1 MIDQWLQHK
10 WFLRFIA
17 LALAVLLYLMVAET
31 SSSNNASSALPIVG
45 QSSMTLDVP
54 VEVFFDEVQY
64 VAYNVPEEMGVE
76 LQGPSSSL
84 TMTKLVKDYQVFVDL
99 TNLGTGFHR
108 VPVEARGFGGD
119 VNVKLD
125 RETVEIYID
134 RKQTIEVPVSVNL
147 LNKDQLPDGKV
158 AGDVEIEPSTV
169 KVTGGASRI
178 QNVKEITLNVDVS
191 NQSQTFTREIPPT
204 ILDAN
209 GNPLNVSVDPNIIN
223 VTVPIY
229 DESAMIPIEV
239 VTSGEVA
246 DDFRLVDTLLG
257 ETEVRVFAPKA
268 VLDELQQVE
277 TEPIELDD
285 LTKSE
290 KVTATLRLPE
300 GATSLGKKEVEVQV
314 LVRPNDETKDDTGEL
329 TERIRLTV
337 PINVRGYDRTN
348 FTIQTQDVVSVTLSG
363 KRSLLESIS
372 SNSVNVTLDLTGL
385 PSGTH
390 AVDADYE
397 VPKGVTVISPKTIDV
412 QLTGVDEETETSSI
426 Q

>member
-178 QNVKEITLNVDVS
+178 QNVKEITLNVDVA

-412 QLTGVDEETETSSI
+412 QLTSVDEETETSSI

>member
-178 QNVKEITLNVDVS
+178 QNVKEITLNVDVA

-329 TERIRLTV
+329 TERVRLTV

-412 QLTGVDEETETSSI
+412 QLTSVDEETETSSI

>member
-1 MIDQWLQHK
+1 VIDQWLQHK

-178 QNVKEITLNVDVS
+178 QNVKEITLNVDVA

-329 TERIRLTV
+329 TERVRLTV

-412 QLTGVDEETETSSI
+412 QLTSVDEETETSSI

>member
-17 LALAVLLYLMVAET
+17 LALAILLYLMVAET

-64 VAYNVPEEMGVE
+64 VAYNVPEEMRVE

-158 AGDVEIEPSTV
+158 VGDVEIEPSTV

-178 QNVKEITLNVDVS
+178 QNVKEITLNVDVA

-229 DESAMIPIEV
+229 NESAMIPIEV
-239 VTSGEVA
+239 VTNGEVA
-246 DDFRLVDTLLG
+246 DDFRLVGMLLG
-257 ETEVRVFAPKA
+257 GTEVRVFAPKS
-268 VLDELQQVE
+268 VLDELERVE

-300 GATSLGKKEVEVQV
+300 GATSLGKKEVEVQI

-329 TERIRLTV
+329 TEQIRLTV
-337 PINVRGYDRTN
+337 PITVRGYDRTN
-348 FTIQTQDVVSVTLSG
+348 YTIQTQDVVSVTLSG

-412 QLTGVDEETETSSI
+412 QLMGVDEETETSSI

>member
-178 QNVKEITLNVDVS
+178 QNVKEITLNVDVA
-191 NQSQTFTREIPPT
+191 NESQTFTREIPPT

-239 VTSGEVA
+239 VTSGDVA
-246 DDFRLVDTLLG
+246 DDFRLVDTLLA
-257 ETEVRVFAPKA
+257 ETEVRVFAPKE
-268 VLDELQQVE
+268 VLDALETIE

-290 KVTATLRLPE
+290 KLNATLRLPE

-337 PINVRGYDRTN
+337 PVNVRGYDRTN
-348 FTIQTQDVVSVTLSG
+348 YTVQTQEVVSVTLSG
-363 KRSLLESIS
+363 KRSLLENIS

-390 AVDADYE
+390 AVDVDYE

-412 QLTGVDEETETSSI
+412 QLTSVDEETETSSI

>member
-1 MIDQWLQHK
+1 
-10 WFLRFIA
+10 
-17 LALAVLLYLMVAET
+17 
-31 SSSNNASSALPIVG
+31 
-45 QSSMTLDVP
+45 MTLDVP

-147 LNKDQLPDGKV
+147 LNKDQLPEGKV

-178 QNVKEITLNVDVS
+178 QNVKEITLNVDVAS
-191 NQSQTFTREIPPT
+191 QSQTFTREIPPT

-239 VTSGEVA
+239 VTSGDVA
-246 DDFRLVDTLLG
+246 DDFRLVDTLLA
-257 ETEVRVFAPKA
+257 ETEVRVFAPKE
-268 VLDELQQVE
+268 VLDALETIE

-290 KVTATLRLPE
+290 KLNATLRLPE

-314 LVRPNDETKDDTGEL
+314 LIRPNDESKDDTGEL

-337 PINVRGYDRTN
+337 PVNVRGYDRTN
-348 FTIQTQDVVSVTLSG
+348 YTVQTQEVVSVTLSG
-363 KRSLLESIS
+363 KRSLLENIS

-390 AVDADYE
+390 AVDVDYE

-412 QLTGVDEETETSSI
+412 QLTSVDEETETSSI

>member
-10 WFLRFIA
+10 WFLRIIA

-31 SSSNNASSALPIVG
+31 SSSNNSSSALPIVG

-64 VAYNVPEEMGVE
+64 VAYNVPEEMSVE

-119 VNVKLD
+119 VNVKLE

-134 RKQTIEVPVSVNL
+134 RKQTVEVPVSVNL
-147 LNKDQLPDGKV
+147 LNKDQLPEGKAV
-158 AGDVEIEPSTV
+158 GDAKIEPSSV
-169 KVTGGASRI
+169 KVSGGASRI

-191 NQSQTFTREIPPT
+191 NQNQTFTREIPPT

-229 DESAMIPIEV
+229 EESAVVPIEV
-239 VTSGEVA
+239 VTSGDVA
-246 DDFRLVDTLLG
+246 EDYRLVDTLLG
-257 ETEVRVFAPKA
+257 ETEVRVFAPKE
-268 VLDELQQVE
+268 VLDELE
-277 TEPIELDD
+277 IIRTEPIELDE
-285 LTKSE
+285 LNKTT
-290 KVTATLRLPE
+290 KVTAKLQLPD
-300 GATSLGKKEVEVQV
+300 GATSLAEEEVEVQL
-314 LVRPNDETKDDTGEL
+314 LVRRNDDTRDDTGEL
-329 TERIRLTV
+329 TERVRLTV

-348 FTIQTQDVVSVTLSG
+348 YTLKAQDIVSVTLSG
-363 KRSLLESIS
+363 KRSLLENIS
-372 SNSVNVTLDLTGL
+372 SNSINVTLDLTGL

-390 AVDADYE
+390 AVDVDYE

-412 QLTGVDEETETSSI
+412 QLTGVEEETETSSI

>member
-178 QNVKEITLNVDVS
+178 QNVKEITLNVDVA

-239 VTSGEVA
+239 VTSGDVA

-257 ETEVRVFAPKA
+257 ETEVRVFAPKD
-268 VLDELQQVE
+268 VLDALETIE

-290 KVTATLRLPE
+290 KLNATLRLPE

-314 LVRPNDETKDDTGEL
+314 LIRPNDESKDDTGEL

-337 PINVRGYDRTN
+337 PVNVRGYDRTN
-348 FTIQTQDVVSVTLSG
+348 YTVQTQEVVSVTLSG

-390 AVDADYE
+390 AVDVDYE

-412 QLTGVDEETETSSI
+412 QLTSVDEETETSSI

>member
-147 LNKDQLPDGKV
+147 LNKDQLPEGKV

-178 QNVKEITLNVDVS
+178 QNVKEITLNVDVAS
-191 NQSQTFTREIPPT
+191 QSQTFTREIPPT

-239 VTSGEVA
+239 VTSGDVA
-246 DDFRLVDTLLG
+246 DDFRLVDTLLA
-257 ETEVRVFAPKA
+257 ETEVRVFAPKE
-268 VLDELQQVE
+268 VLDALETIE

-290 KVTATLRLPE
+290 KLNATLRLPE

-314 LVRPNDETKDDTGEL
+314 LIRPNDESKDDTGEL

-337 PINVRGYDRTN
+337 PVNVRGYDRTN
-348 FTIQTQDVVSVTLSG
+348 YTVQTQEVVSVTLSG

-390 AVDADYE
+390 AVDVDYE

-412 QLTGVDEETETSSI
+412 QLTSVDEETETSSI

>member
-76 LQGPSSSL
+76 LKGPSSSL

-191 NQSQTFTREIPPT
+191 NHSQTFTREIPPT

-239 VTSGEVA
+239 VMSGEVA

-337 PINVRGYDRTN
+337 PITVRGYDRTN
-348 FTIQTQDVVSVTLSG
+348 YTIQTQEVVSVTLSG

-412 QLTGVDEETETSSI
+412 QLTSVDEETETSSI

>member
-229 DESAMIPIEV
+229 NESAMIPIEV

-268 VLDELQQVE
+268 VLDELQRVE
-277 TEPIELDD
+277 TDPIELDD

>member
-158 AGDVEIEPSTV
+158 AGDVEIEPSSV

-191 NQSQTFTREIPPT
+191 NESQTFTQEIPPT

-239 VTSGEVA
+239 VTSGEVT
-246 DDFRLVDTLLG
+246 DDFRLVDTLLA
-257 ETEVRVFAPKA
+257 ETEVRVFAPKE
-268 VLDELQQVE
+268 VLDALETIE

-290 KVTATLRLPE
+290 KLNATLRLPE

-314 LVRPNDETKDDTGEL
+314 LIRPNDESKDDTGEL

-337 PINVRGYDRTN
+337 PVNVRGYDRTN
-348 FTIQTQDVVSVTLSG
+348 YTVQTQEVVSVTLSG

-390 AVDADYE
+390 AVDVDYE
-397 VPKGVTVISPKTIDV
+397 VPKGVTVVSPKTIDV
-412 QLTGVDEETETSSI
+412 QLTSVDEETETSSI

>member
-178 QNVKEITLNVDVS
+178 QNVKEITLNVDVA
-191 NQSQTFTREIPPT
+191 NESQTFTREIPPT

-239 VTSGEVA
+239 VTSGDVA
-246 DDFRLVDTLLG
+246 DDFRLADTLLA
-257 ETEVRVFAPKA
+257 ETEVRVFAPKE
-268 VLDELQQVE
+268 VLDALETIE

-290 KVTATLRLPE
+290 KLNATLRLPE

-337 PINVRGYDRTN
+337 PVNVRGYDRTN
-348 FTIQTQDVVSVTLSG
+348 YTVQTQEVVSVTLSG
-363 KRSLLESIS
+363 KRSLLENIS

-390 AVDADYE
+390 AVDVDYE

-412 QLTGVDEETETSSI
+412 QLTSVDEETETSSI

>member
-158 AGDVEIEPSTV
+158 TGDAEIEPSTV

-178 QNVKEITLNVDVS
+178 QNVKEITLNVDVA

-257 ETEVRVFAPKA
+257 ETEVRVFAPKE
-268 VLDELQQVE
+268 VLDTLERIE

-290 KVTATLRLPE
+290 KVTATLQLPE

-348 FTIQTQDVVSVTLSG
+348 YTIQTQEVVSVTLSG
-363 KRSLLESIS
+363 KRALLENIS
-372 SNSVNVTLDLTGL
+372 SNSVKVTLDLTGL
-385 PSGTH
+385 PGGTH
-390 AVDADYE
+390 AVDVDYE
-397 VPKGVTVISPKTIDV
+397 VPKGVTVVSPKTIDV
-412 QLTGVDEETETSSI
+412 QLTSVDEETETSSI

>member
-1 MIDQWLQHK
+1 VIDQWLQHK

-178 QNVKEITLNVDVS
+178 QNVKEITLNVDVA
-191 NQSQTFTREIPPT
+191 NESQTFTREIPPT

-239 VTSGEVA
+239 VTSGDVA
-246 DDFRLVDTLLG
+246 DDFRLVDTLLA
-257 ETEVRVFAPKA
+257 ETEVRVFAPKE
-268 VLDELQQVE
+268 VLDALETIE

-290 KVTATLRLPE
+290 KLNATLRLPE

-314 LVRPNDETKDDTGEL
+314 LIRPNDESKDDTGEL

-337 PINVRGYDRTN
+337 PVNVRGYDRTN
-348 FTIQTQDVVSVTLSG
+348 YTVQTQEVVSVTLSG
-363 KRSLLESIS
+363 KRSLLENIS

-390 AVDADYE
+390 AVDVDYE

-412 QLTGVDEETETSSI
+412 QLTSVDEETETSSI

>member
-178 QNVKEITLNVDVS
+178 QNVKEITLNVDVA

-229 DESAMIPIEV
+229 DQSAMIPIEV

-246 DDFRLVDTLLG
+246 DDFRLVDTLLS
-257 ETEVRVFAPKA
+257 ETEVRVFAPKE
-268 VLDELQQVE
+268 VLDALETIE

-290 KVTATLRLPE
+290 KLNATLRLPE

-314 LVRPNDETKDDTGEL
+314 LIRPNDESKDDTGEL

-337 PINVRGYDRTN
+337 PVNVRGYDRTN
-348 FTIQTQDVVSVTLSG
+348 YTVQTQEVVSVTLSG
-363 KRSLLESIS
+363 KRSLLENIS

-390 AVDADYE
+390 AVDVDYE

-412 QLTGVDEETETSSI
+412 QLTSVDEETETSSI

>member
-84 TMTKLVKDYQVFVDL
+84 TMTRLVKDYQVFVDL

-229 DESAMIPIEV
+229 NESAMIPIEV

>member
-178 QNVKEITLNVDVS
+178 QNVKEITLNVDVA
-191 NQSQTFTREIPPT
+191 NESQTFTREIPPT

-239 VTSGEVA
+239 VTSGDVA
-246 DDFRLVDTLLG
+246 DDFRLVDTLLA
-257 ETEVRVFAPKA
+257 ETEVRVFAPKE
-268 VLDELQQVE
+268 VLDALETIE

-290 KVTATLRLPE
+290 KLNATLRLPE
-300 GATSLGKKEVEVQV
+300 GATSLGKKEVEGQV
-314 LVRPNDETKDDTGEL
+314 LVRLNDETNDDTGEL

-337 PINVRGYDRTN
+337 PVNVRGYDRTN
-348 FTIQTQDVVSVTLSG
+348 YTVQTQEVVSVTLSG
-363 KRSLLESIS
+363 KRSLLENIS

-390 AVDADYE
+390 AVDVDYE

-412 QLTGVDEETETSSI
+412 QLTSVDEETETSSI

>member
-1 MIDQWLQHK
+1 VIDQWLQHK

-178 QNVKEITLNVDVS
+178 QNVKEITLNVDVA

-239 VTSGEVA
+239 VTSGDVA

-257 ETEVRVFAPKA
+257 ETEVRVFAPKD
-268 VLDELQQVE
+268 VLDALETIE

-290 KVTATLRLPE
+290 KLNATLRLPE

-337 PINVRGYDRTN
+337 PVNVRGYDRTN
-348 FTIQTQDVVSVTLSG
+348 YTVQTQEVVSVTLSG
-363 KRSLLESIS
+363 KRSLLENIS
-372 SNSVNVTLDLTGL
+372 SNGVNVTLDLTGL

-390 AVDADYE
+390 AVDVDYE

-412 QLTGVDEETETSSI
+412 QLTSVDEETETSSI

>member
-10 WFLRFIA
+10 WFLRIIA

-31 SSSNNASSALPIVG
+31 SSSNNSSSALPIVG

-64 VAYNVPEEMGVE
+64 VAYNVPEEMSVE

-119 VNVKLD
+119 VNVKLE

-134 RKQTIEVPVSVNL
+134 RKQTVEVPVSVNL
-147 LNKDQLPDGKV
+147 LNKDQLPEGKV
-158 AGDVEIEPSTV
+158 VGDAKIEPSSV
-169 KVTGGASRI
+169 KVSGGASRI

-191 NQSQTFTREIPPT
+191 NQNQTFTREIPPT

-229 DESAMIPIEV
+229 EESAVVPIEV
-239 VTSGEVA
+239 VTSGDVA
-246 DDFRLVDTLLG
+246 EDYRLVDTLLG
-257 ETEVRVFAPKA
+257 ETEVRVFAPKE
-268 VLDELQQVE
+268 VLDELE
-277 TEPIELDD
+277 IIRTEPIELDE
-285 LTKSE
+285 LNKTT
-290 KVTATLRLPE
+290 KVTAQLQLPD
-300 GATSLGKKEVEVQV
+300 GATSLAEEEVEVQL
-314 LVRPNDETKDDTGEL
+314 LVRRNDDTRDDTGEL
-329 TERIRLTV
+329 TERVRLTV

-348 FTIQTQDVVSVTLSG
+348 YTLKAQDIVSVTLSG
-363 KRSLLESIS
+363 KRSLLENIS
-372 SNSVNVTLDLTGL
+372 SNSINVTLDLTGL

-390 AVDADYE
+390 AVDVDYE
-397 VPKGVTVISPKTIDV
+397 VPKGVTVVSPKTIDV

>member
-1 MIDQWLQHK
+1 
-10 WFLRFIA
+10 
-17 LALAVLLYLMVAET
+17 
-31 SSSNNASSALPIVG
+31 
-45 QSSMTLDVP
+45 MTLDVP

-134 RKQTIEVPVSVNL
+134 RKQTIEVPVSLNL
-147 LNKDQLPDGKV
+147 LNKHQLPDGKV
-158 AGDVEIEPSTV
+158 AGDAKIEPATV
-169 KVTGGASRI
+169 KVTGGSSRI

-191 NQSQTFTREIPPT
+191 NQDQTFTREIPPT
-204 ILDAN
+204 IVDAN

-223 VTVPIY
+223 VTVPIF
-229 DESAMIPIEV
+229 SQSKMVPIEV
-239 VTSGEVA
+239 ITSGAVA

-257 ETEVRVFAPKA
+257 ETEVRVFGSQD
-268 VLDELQQVE
+268 LLNRLESVE
-277 TEPIELDD
+277 TEPIELDG

-290 KVTATLRLPE
+290 KVVAKLRLPE
-300 GATSLGKKEVEVQV
+300 GANSLAKQEVEVQM
-314 LVRPNDETKDDTGEL
+314 LVRRNDDTRDDTGEL

-348 FTIQTQDVVSVTLSG
+348 YTLQAQDVVSVTLSG
-363 KRSLLESIS
+363 KRSLLENIS

-390 AVDADYE
+390 AVDVDYE
-397 VPKGVTVISPKTIDV
+397 VPKGVTIVSPKTIDV
-412 QLTGVDEETETSSI
+412 ELKSVDEETETSSI

>member
-1 MIDQWLQHK
+1 
-10 WFLRFIA
+10 
-17 LALAVLLYLMVAET
+17 
-31 SSSNNASSALPIVG
+31 
-45 QSSMTLDVP
+45 MTLDVP

-178 QNVKEITLNVDVS
+178 QNVKEITLNVDVAS
-191 NQSQTFTREIPPT
+191 QSQTFTREIPPT

-257 ETEVRVFAPKA
+257 ETEVRVFAPKE
-268 VLDELQQVE
+268 VLDALEKVE

-290 KVTATLRLPE
+290 KVSATLRLPE

-314 LVRPNDETKDDTGEL
+314 LIRPNDESKDDTGEL

-337 PINVRGYDRTN
+337 PVNVRGYDRTN
-348 FTIQTQDVVSVTLSG
+348 YTVQTQEVVSVTLSG
-363 KRSLLESIS
+363 KRSLLENIS

-390 AVDADYE
+390 AVDVDYE
-397 VPKGVTVISPKTIDV
+397 VPKGVTVVSPKTIDV
-412 QLTGVDEETETSSI
+412 QVTSVDEETETSSI

>member
-178 QNVKEITLNVDVS
+178 QNVKEITLNVDVAS
-191 NQSQTFTREIPPT
+191 QSQTFTREIPPT

-257 ETEVRVFAPKA
+257 ETEVRVFAPKE
-268 VLDELQQVE
+268 VLDALEKVE

-290 KVTATLRLPE
+290 KVSATLRLPE

-314 LVRPNDETKDDTGEL
+314 LIRPNDESKDDTGEL

-337 PINVRGYDRTN
+337 PVNVRGYDRTN
-348 FTIQTQDVVSVTLSG
+348 YTVQTQEVVSVTLSG
-363 KRSLLESIS
+363 KRSLLENIS

-390 AVDADYE
+390 AVDVDYE
-397 VPKGVTVISPKTIDV
+397 VPKGVTVVSPKTIDV
-412 QLTGVDEETETSSI
+412 QVTSVDEETETSSI

>member
-10 WFLRFIA
+10 WFLRIIA

-31 SSSNNASSALPIVG
+31 SSSNNSSSALPIVG

-64 VAYNVPEEMGVE
+64 VAYNVPEEMSVE

-119 VNVKLD
+119 VNVKLE

-134 RKQTIEVPVSVNL
+134 RKQTVEVPVSVNL
-147 LNKDQLPDGKV
+147 LNKDQLPEGKV
-158 AGDVEIEPSTV
+158 VGDAKIEPSSV
-169 KVTGGASRI
+169 KVSGGASRI

-191 NQSQTFTREIPPT
+191 NQNQTFTREIPPT

-229 DESAMIPIEV
+229 EESAVVPIEV
-239 VTSGEVA
+239 VTSGDVA
-246 DDFRLVDTLLG
+246 EDYRLVDTLLG
-257 ETEVRVFAPKA
+257 ETEVRVFAPKE
-268 VLDELQQVE
+268 VLDELE
-277 TEPIELDD
+277 IIRTEPIELDE
-285 LTKSE
+285 LNKTT
-290 KVTATLRLPE
+290 KVTAQLQLPD
-300 GATSLGKKEVEVQV
+300 GATSLAEEEVEVQL
-314 LVRPNDETKDDTGEL
+314 LVRRNDDTRDDTGEL
-329 TERIRLTV
+329 TERVRLTV

-348 FTIQTQDVVSVTLSG
+348 YTLKAQDIVSVTLSG
-363 KRSLLESIS
+363 KRSLLENIS
-372 SNSVNVTLDLTGL
+372 SNSINVTLDLTGL

-390 AVDADYE
+390 AVDVDYE

-412 QLTGVDEETETSSI
+412 QLTGVEEETETSSI